1 MNPNI
6 NEKIIEKIE
15 NMKIPDN
22 KKEFLIKAL
31 DLEYENRDLGEILKE
46 KYMPLI
52 DKYSGEENDN

>member
-15 NMKIPDN
+15 NMDIPDN
-22 KKEFLIKAL
+22 KKAFLKEAL
-31 DLEYENRDLGEILKE
+31 NLEYENRDLGEILKE

-52 DKYSGEENDN
+52 EKYSGE